1 MAITT
6 TTISKAAGWAR
17 TDMLYQLESA
27 FTWLGWQG
35 DTISG
40 IVTGISAYSGGGT
53 VGAGGTYYYEV
64 FPTTT
69 SGIGT
74 GASFNIYRS
83 STIQTIYVNRP
94 GVGYTAGEYLTLSAA
109 DIGGSANGAVAI
121 GLTVQVA
128 GGASPVGY
136 GTTTA
141 FFDKDLT
148 AGSTNPWGVVKHQ
161 IQPNKK
167 FGDTYR
173 GFQATSATTFNL
185 SQGSSFHPWDTDN
198 SNNRGNSY
206 GNRFAGNASFE
217 FESYVDST
225 SGGIRY
231 TTSSVPNQLTSIS
244 FTAASSNSYQLD
256 LNIYRSALDPKFAVF
271 AYKQPTLSSSNI
283 SNNNFDVFFFHNFTT
298 SLWDLDYLF
307 LGGFT
312 KIVPVSS
319 PTSQPRITFYTYFG
333 SGNQKR
339 SAEWGYSGGGQ
350 NYIKYSDY
358 ESTIY
363 SQDSSN
369 ELTFYTR
376 TASNS
381 VGGYGNYET
390 LNSNTFYNAVI
401 KGIPLSTKIAP
412 VPYYLPDEFVFIDFQ
427 INTPSVNVQQ
437 GDTITISGSEVYT
450 VITASYNQTTTTRGI
465 AFCARTV

>member
-6 TTISKAAGWAR
+6 TTISKAVGWAR
-17 TDMLYQLESA
+17 TDMLYQLEEA

-53 VGAGGTYYYEV
+53 VGSGTTYYHEV
-64 FPTTT
+64 FPETT

-74 GASFNIYRS
+74 GASFYIWRS
-83 STIQTIYVNRP
+83 STIQQISVNRP
-94 GVGYTAGEYLTLSAA
+94 GVGYTDGEYLTLSAE
-109 DIGGSANGAVAI
+109 DVGGSANGATGI
-121 GLTVQVA
+121 GITVQVA
-128 GGASPVGY
+128 GGGSPVGY

-148 AGSTNPWGVVKHQ
+148 AGSTNPWGVVRHT
-161 IQPNKK
+161 IEPGKK

-173 GFQATSATTFNL
+173 ALQASSATAFTL
-185 SQGSSFHPWDTDN
+185 HQGSSFHPWDTTN
-198 SNNRGNSY
+198 TSNRGNAY
-206 GNRFAGNASFE
+206 ANRFAGNTLFDIE
-217 FESYVDST
+217 GVDSVS
-225 SGGIRY
+225 SGLQY
-231 TTSSVPNQLTSIS
+231 TTSSGPSSLSRIT
-244 FTAASSNSYQLD
+244 FTTASSNSYQLD
-256 LNIYRSALDPKFAVF
+256 LNIYRSALDPNFAVF
-271 AYKQPTLSSSNI
+271 AYKQPDLSSQTI
-283 SNNNFDVFFFHNFTT
+283 SNNNFDVFFFHNFTS

-312 KIVPVSS
+312 KIVPQSS
-319 PTSQPRITFYTYFG
+319 PSSAPRIVFETRLASSTI
-333 SGNQKR
+333 QKR
-339 SAEWGYSGGGQ
+339 SAEWGYGGNGTTTAKFT
-350 NYIKYSDY
+350 NY
-358 ESTIY
+358 ESSLFGQEN
-363 SQDSSN
+363 SQD
-369 ELTFYTR
+369 LTFYTR
-376 TASNS
+376 TAANS
-381 VGGYGNYET
+381 TGGFGSFET

-401 KGIPLSTKIAP
+401 KGLPLATQIAP
-412 VPYYLPDEFVFIDFQ
+412 CPYYLPDDFVMIDFQ